1 MALSFKFNNEIIG
14 VGDSVRVTQIIKEA
28 EKSRLQA
35 FEGIIIKIKG
45 EKDNKTFTV
54 RRIGANQIGIE
65 RIFSLTSPVIES
77 IEVVKKGVKGVRRA
91 KLYFLRDK
99 SKKDIEIIYKRVKKK
114 DTISKKVTKKA
125 KSKY

>member
-14 VGDSVRVTQIIKEA
+14 VGDSIRVTQIIKEA

>member
-45 EKDNKTFTV
+45 EKDNRTFTV